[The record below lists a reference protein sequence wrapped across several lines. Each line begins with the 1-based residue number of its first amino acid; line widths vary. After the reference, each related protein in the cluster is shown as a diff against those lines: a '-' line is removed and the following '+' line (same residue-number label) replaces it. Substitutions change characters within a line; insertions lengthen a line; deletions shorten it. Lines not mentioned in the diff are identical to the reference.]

1 MRAAA
6 ILHDRG
12 VRNTEPSLVWT
23 PPNGWPSPPTG
34 WAPASG
40 WQPDP
45 NWPPVPAGHQWWQP
59 TGQRGSRRRTAIGL
73 VAASSA
79 TEFLFGIYGIVIRT
93 LQSDGLHAG
102 YTHSVS
108 VDLLLANVWLYSMA
122 LVIPAGAI
130 GAVELWD
137 RSRSGVARAVA
148 FITLL
153 CIFVCG
159 EVWADQSAV
168 SPAQDGL
175 SWSRDGRSWFALM
188 CVLAIVVFGITVK
201 LLRLPGVNGRERPR
215 ASAS

>member
-1 MRAAA
+1 
-6 ILHDRG
+6 
-12 VRNTEPSLVWT
+12 
-23 PPNGWPSPPTG
+23 
-34 WAPASG
+34 
-40 WQPDP
+40 
-45 NWPPVPAGHQWWQP
+45 
-59 TGQRGSRRRTAIGL
+59 
-73 VAASSA
+73 
-79 TEFLFGIYGIVIRT
+79 LFGIYGIVIRT